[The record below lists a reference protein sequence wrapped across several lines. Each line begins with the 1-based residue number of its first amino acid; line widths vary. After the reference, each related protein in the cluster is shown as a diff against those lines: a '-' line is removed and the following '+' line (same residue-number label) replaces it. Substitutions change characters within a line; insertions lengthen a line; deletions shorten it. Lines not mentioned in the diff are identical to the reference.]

1 MYNRTRS
8 VRRAAGSSDYVMPFM
23 IIICI
28 GVILILLFN
37 LWRLIFSEEP
47 AKAAY
52 LHVVSGTV
60 QMQTWGTDVFFDITS
75 DVVVMQGDSI
85 RTSSDAKII
94 VEFFDGTVMRI
105 DGDSDVVFEAIDDS
119 SKNPEINLGLASGN
133 VWFNQVYK
141 GSQDTEIE
149 VAAGAILV
157 HSSEAGIFEVE
168 NGDQE
173 IVRVF
178 EVFENEG
185 LLVDIMSEAGDKVI
199 ESENVGVGQ
208 EVTFSK
214 AVLDRYWKYQSPNV
228 LSAVSDDFKL
238 TDWYLWNK
246 EEDSEPTLFE
256 KYANEEGMGFKVV
269 EPESVTDA
277 VVPPDEDGIDGADDG
292 EVTEFDSAEA
302 DDAVPEVAL
311 GPLIKPVITSVAGGT
326 QVDANGFYRVTG
338 KLATI
343 TGGVSGAAKV
353 VVNGYTLQKFKPGD
367 TSWTYY
373 ANADYGLMQEG
384 ENVYEV
390 YALDAAGKRS
400 ESLTVKVLYAP
411 PAPVVPVV
419 EDTTSVEVET
429 GGEAADEE
437 EVDTSGA
444 VVD

>member
-1 MYNRTRS
+1 M
-8 VRRAAGSSDYVMPFM
+8 RRAPGSSDYVMPFM

-28 GVILILLFN
+28 GIILILLFN
-37 LWRLIFSEEP
+37 LWRLIFSKEP
-47 AKAAY
+47 ARAAY
-52 LHVVSGTV
+52 LHVVSGSV

-75 DVVVMQGDSI
+75 DVVVMQGDGI

-94 VEFFDGTVMRI
+94 VEFFDGTLMRI
-105 DGDSDVVFEAIDDS
+105 DGDSDIVFEAINDS
-119 SKNPEINLGLASGN
+119 SKNPEIDLNLVSGN

-141 GSQDTEIE
+141 DTGDTDIE

-168 NGDQE
+168 SGDNE
-173 IVRVF
+173 VIRVF

-185 LLVDIMSEAGDKVI
+185 LLVDIMSEAQDKVI

-238 TDWYLWNK
+238 GDWYLWNK
-246 EEDSEPTLFE
+246 EEDTAPTVFE
-256 KYANEEGMGFKVV
+256 KYASEEGMGFKVV
-269 EPESVTDA
+269 EPESV
-277 VVPPDEDGIDGADDG
+277 VDETSVEAGTEVDEGDEVTPANEAAPADDD
-292 EVTEFDSAEA
+292 EISAEA
-302 DDAVPEVAL
+302 DAAPEIAL
-311 GPLIKPVITSVAGGT
+311 GPLTKPVITSVAGGT
-326 QVDANGFYRVTG
+326 QVDTNGFYRVTG

-343 TGGVSGAAKV
+343 TGSISGAAKV

-367 TSWTYY
+367 ANWTYY

-384 ENVYEV
+384 ENSYEV
-390 YALDAAGKRS
+390 YALDASEKKS
-400 ESLTVKVLYAP
+400 ESLTVKVFYAP
-411 PAPVVPVV
+411 PAPVVEVV
-419 EDTTSVEVET
+419 ETE
-429 GGEAADEE
+429 EAANEE
-437 EVDTSGA
+437 EATADSSA